1 MSGTTGSISLAGPD
15 AEFKIL
21 CDDDGAGTVAFVRRY
36 TTSPAGTVTVTDTG
50 LDGTTPYTVTG
61 TVAVCTTSDAEPGEL
76 TAHGEQDTAWAL
88 ADHAGTVSVTLVVYA
103 GTVTATTAEGA
114 LTVPAGGTLT
124 WSASAGTG
132 GVLAGALDLA
142 GAAGASWHVIW
153 TTRP

>member
-1 MSGTTGSISLAGPD
+1 
-15 AEFKIL
+15 
-21 CDDDGAGTVAFVRRY
+21 
-36 TTSPAGTVTVTDTG
+36 
-50 LDGTTPYTVTG
+50 
-61 TVAVCTTSDAEPGEL
+61 
-76 TAHGEQDTAWAL
+76 
-88 ADHAGTVSVTLVVYA
+88 SVTLVVYA